1 MVGAARPDDAA
12 RFDDSADTKGD
23 IGPLREPD
31 GAGAQVGS
39 LLRIDRRELIL
50 VTLPHADARLNAR
63 CWFVTLRPASGGRLL
78 AGGTVDE
85 SIEQLLEAHSDV
97 RPQAE
102 PGTPGWLA
110 ARLTRAAASTSAA
123 GMAVSASVPAAL
135 ALVLPGSAAA
145 ALDGIPLLT
154 VTGDDALYVPALD
167 DGRRLFALMDELLAE
182 LEGVTAADVAS
193 SAWRSGDLVGGAMI
207 EFKGRFADGRVGRWT
222 AADLREFML
231 RWLPNTLECD
241 ADVIGDVPDC
251 VCAFLRFLSQRGSLC
266 GDELADLEAVV
277 HATAVELPAHF
288 AGAART
294 GLGADVAER
303 VRRSS

>member
-1 MVGAARPDDAA
+1 M
-12 RFDDSADTKGD
+12 FDDRADTSGG
-23 IGPLREPD
+23 IGPQRDPA

-50 VTLPHADARLNAR
+50 VTLPQADARVDAR

-85 SIEQLLEAHSDV
+85 SIERLLEAHSDV
-97 RPQAE
+97 RPQADAL
-102 PGTPGWLA
+102 TPGWLA

-123 GMAVSASVPAAL
+123 GMAVSAGVPAAL
-135 ALVLPGSAAA
+135 ALVLPRSAAA
-145 ALDGIPLLT
+145 TGLDGIPLLT

-167 DGRRLFALMDELLAE
+167 DGRRLFALMDELLDE

-207 EFKGRFADGRVGRWT
+207 EFKGRFADGHVGRWT

-241 ADVIGDVPDC
+241 ADVIADVPDC
-251 VCAFLRFLSQRGSLC
+251 VCAVLRFLSQRGSLW
-266 GDELADLEAVV
+266 GDELADLEA
-277 HATAVELPAHF
+277 AVRAMAGELPAHF
-288 AGAART
+288 ARAART
-294 GLGADVAER
+294 GLAADVAHR
-303 VRRSS
+303 MRRSS